1 MRLGKSLACVGL
13 LFLSSCAML
22 DKEVPV
28 FDQETGEQTG
38 TTTVGD
44 VLADSGE
51 AAGDVAGGV
60 LGMLTGNPILGG
72 AAAAGLAG
80 LFQAGRRRKKPV
92 VTAEE

>member
-38 TTTVGD
+38 TVRVGD
-44 VLADSGE
+44 MIADTGE
-51 AAGDVAGGV
+51 GVAEDVVG
-60 LGMLTGNPILGG
+60 LLTGNTILAG
-72 AAAAGLAG
+72 AAAAMAGG
-80 LFQAGRRRKKPV
+80 LFAGARRKKKP
-92 VTAEE
+92 AIEPAKE